1 MWSGGQAGGWEGRN
15 GKSNNYQRANRDR
28 DDQWQWGS
36 SPREGVVNLDGTGL
50 VSCGAA
56 KKKDPTRL
64 ARHQM
69 AADVNAH

>member
-1 MWSGGQAGGWEGRN
+1 MRSGGQAEGWEGRN
-15 GKSNNYQRANRDR
+15 GKKTITNAQIATGN
-28 DDQWQWGS
+28 DQWQWGS
-36 SPREGVVNLDGTGL
+36 SPREGVVNLEGTGL